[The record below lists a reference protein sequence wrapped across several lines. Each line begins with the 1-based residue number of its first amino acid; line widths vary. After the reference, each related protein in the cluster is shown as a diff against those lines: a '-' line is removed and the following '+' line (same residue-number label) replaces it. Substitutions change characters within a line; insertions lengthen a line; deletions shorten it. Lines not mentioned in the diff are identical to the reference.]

1 MYFYTRD
8 LNPNPTR
15 VEPGLDAGFIFHL
28 RVHVKLETKLKP
40 EKNPK
45 KTPKPEK
52 KLETRKKPKKIR
64 KKRIYKTRRAPEPD
78 PKPDGFGFGCQ
89 ISPAGSGV
97 KFNPTIFFHGS
108 VFWLT

>member
-45 KTPKPEK
+45 KPQN
-52 KLETRKKPKKIR
+52 PKK
-64 KKRIYKTRRAPEPD
+64 TRN
-78 PKPDGFGFGCQ
+78 PKETQKNPKETYLQ
-89 ISPAGSGV
+89 
-97 KFNPTIFFHGS
+97 NPTG
-108 VFWLT
+108 T